1 MTPNGD
7 AVARFKDEA
16 DGARDVFC
24 GWRVTFET
32 GGNSTDEG
40 ATLLRRQQRGGAI
53 DLVELFGAAFHDRTT
68 VRAPAAKTSSSP
80 ARSVFVIDR
89 FNLTNRLRDSPRVL
103 TRPRRARA

>member
-40 ATLLRRQQRGGAI
+40 ATLAASAARRR
-53 DLVELFGAAFHDRTT
+53 
-68 VRAPAAKTSSSP
+68 
-80 ARSVFVIDR
+80 DR
-89 FNLTNRLRDSPRVL
+89 FSRAVRRRISRQDDGQGACREDKLVASEKRLRH
-103 TRPRRARA
+103 